1 MKAVYGK
8 MMMGADKRRGI
19 HAKFGCAHRENPD
32 GDAISTVTPSVP
44 NHQPRWEMDR
54 QQSVG

>member
-19 HAKFGCAHRENPD
+19 HAKFGCAHRKNPD

-54 QQSVG
+54 QQ